1 MKAII
6 YTSNTGGTERYA
18 RLLAEQTGLP
28 AYSLTEAKEAVPAG
42 AVRAMGPRRS
52 ATVSGRS
59 AVSVCGRPGPRQTMC
74 WS

>member
-1 MKAII
+1 MKTII
-6 YTSNTGGTERYA
+6 YTSNTGGTKRYA

>member
-6 YTSNTGGTERYA
+6 YTSNTGSTERYA

-59 AVSVCGRPGPRQTMC
+59 AVLACGRPGPRQTMC

>member
-18 RLLAEQTGLP
+18 RLP

-59 AVSVCGRPGPRQTMC
+59 AVLACGRPGPRQTMC

>member
-6 YTSNTGGTERYA
+6 YTSNTGSTERYA

-52 ATVSGRS
+52 VTVSGRS
-59 AVSVCGRPGPRQTMC
+59 AVSVCGRPGSRQTMC

>member
-59 AVSVCGRPGPRQTMC
+59 AVLACGRPGPRQTMC

>member
-6 YTSNTGGTERYA
+6 YTNNTGSTERYA

-59 AVSVCGRPGPRQTMC
+59 AVLACGRPGPRQTMC

>member
-42 AVRAMGPRRS
+42 AVRATGPRRS
-52 ATVSGRS
+52 VTASGRS